1 MFLLDTN
8 VISEIRKAH
17 SGKADFNVIAWAQA
31 VDSSEMFL
39 SSITI
44 MELETGILLAQRKD
58 KSKGALLNKWLH
70 ETVIPEFKDRIL
82 PFGLMESLC
91 CAALHVPNKHPE
103 RDAMIGATALVH
115 KMVLVTRN
123 IADFPS
129 TSIQLLNPWEFKKV
143 RA

>member
-1 MFLLDTN
+1 MFLMDTN

-17 SGKADFNVIAWAQA
+17 SGKADLNVIAWAKT
-31 VDSSEMFL
+31 VDSSELFL

-44 MELETGILLAQRKD
+44 MELETGILLAERKD
-58 KSKGALLNKWLH
+58 KQKGAILKNWLH
-70 ETVIPEFKDRIL
+70 GSIIPEFKDRVL

-91 CAALHVPNKHPE
+91 CAALHVPNKHSE
-103 RDAMIGATALVH
+103 RDAMICATAMIH

-129 TSIQLLNPWEFKKV
+129 TNIQLLNPWDSKKN
-143 RA
+143 